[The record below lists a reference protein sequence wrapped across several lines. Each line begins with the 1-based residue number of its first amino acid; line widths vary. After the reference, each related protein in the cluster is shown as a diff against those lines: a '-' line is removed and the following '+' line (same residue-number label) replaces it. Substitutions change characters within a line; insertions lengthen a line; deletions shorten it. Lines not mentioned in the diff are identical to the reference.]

1 MAVIRQ
7 SLTML
12 GFGADQFHCL
22 CRLLAAIIHLGDV
35 SFSPAD
41 DSHSN
46 TEKVVVSNKEKL
58 NDGERVAACKTY
70 FRRTQS

>member
-35 SFSPAD
+35 SFSSAD

-58 NDGERVAACKTY
+58 NDGKQDC
-70 FRRTQS
+70 

>member
-22 CRLLAAIIHLGDV
+22 YRLLAAIIHLGDV
-35 SFSPAD
+35 SFSSAD

-58 NDGERVAACKTY
+58 NDGKQDC
-70 FRRTQS
+70 